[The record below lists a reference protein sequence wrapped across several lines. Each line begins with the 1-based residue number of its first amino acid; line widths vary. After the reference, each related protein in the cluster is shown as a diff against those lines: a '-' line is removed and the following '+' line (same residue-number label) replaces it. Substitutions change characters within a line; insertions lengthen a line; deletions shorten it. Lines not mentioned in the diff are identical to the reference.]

1 MSVVIVS
8 QSPGPVP
15 LALNGMQTPIVVTGP
30 AGSVT
35 ANGMFKTRAEF
46 DTGSTISSVAL
57 SVLQQVGAQQVG
69 QVAITTVTTQSIMAP
84 IYNAGIGLPLPS
96 GAIMPLMIG
105 LPGELGV
112 SQLGG
117 AVKVL
122 IGDDIMSKLILVRN
136 GPAGTWTI
144 QVPATTPTP
153 YLPGG
158 GNSTALL
165 VAGGGLAVAAAGA
178 AALYLTTRREER
190 EIAALRQALGRR
202 AS

>member
-1 MSVVIVS
+1 MSIVIVA
-8 QSPGPVP
+8 QSPGPVS

-30 AGSVT
+30 AGSVSAT
-35 ANGMFKTRAEF
+35 GMFKTRAEF

-69 QVAITTVTTQSIMAP
+69 QVAITTVTTQSVLAP
-84 IYNAGIGLPLPS
+84 IYNAGIGLPMPN

-112 SQLGG
+112 QQLTGN
-117 AVKVL
+117 VKVL

-136 GPAGTWTI
+136 GPAGTYTI
-144 QVPATTPTP
+144 TVPATTPTP
-153 YLPGG
+153 YLPSGT
-158 GNSTALL
+158 NTALWL
-165 VAGGGLAVAAAGA
+165 GIGGLTVAAGGA
-178 AALYLTTRREER
+178 AALYLTHRREER
-190 EIAALRQALGRR
+190 EIAGLRQAIARR